1 MNAQTIQQLFEGLFT
16 GAAGAATAPMLALGV
31 GVLLSMLVDVFPA
44 ARPAR
49 PLVFL
54 GSLAVAF
61 FYEVAILRTPPGTVL
76 DGTLLADGGTA
87 LWGMLFL
94 IATALA
100 FAYSVGYYR
109 AGDASF
115 KPEHDMLLLTAPV
128 GMMLMVG
135 ARDLIV
141 FFVGLELL
149 SIPLYALA
157 AFRRSRSASVEA
169 GLKYFLL
176 GAFAT
181 GFFLYGSALLYSQVG
196 SLSLAD
202 LAAADKSSTLALAGL
217 ALITASLFF
226 KASVFPFHLWVPDVY
241 EGSPTPVTGLMATG
255 TKAAAIGFLVQL
267 GVLLPPEAAGTVAAI
282 ALLTMAAGNL
292 GALMQEDLKRML
304 AYSGIAH
311 AGTLLLVV
319 AGYLGGG
326 LELGPVLAAALFYMG
341 AYVFTTSGAFGLI
354 ALLEADGEH
363 FTKLDSLR
371 GLARSRPGVAAAMT
385 LFMLSLAGI
394 PATGGF
400 LGKWLVFSVL
410 IDAGMI
416 TTAVLGVL
424 LTLIAFGFYLRV
436 LVVMYM
442 QPEPEGQARPTTTRP
457 LSAGLATLVC
467 AAGVLAMGLL
477 PSWFLNQ
484 LG

>member
-1 MNAQTIQQLFEGLFT
+1 MNVQAIQGLFADLFT
-16 GAAGAATAPMLALGV
+16 GAAGAATAPMIALGV
-31 GVLLSMLVDVFPA
+31 GVLLLMVVDLFPA
-44 ARPAR
+44 ARPTR
-49 PLVFL
+49 GLVFL
-54 GSLAVAF
+54 GSLAVAC
-61 FYEVAILRTPPGTVL
+61 FYEVAILRTPPGSVL
-76 DGTLLADGGTA
+76 DGTLVADAGTA

-94 IATALA
+94 LATALA
-100 FAYSVGYYR
+100 WAYSVGYYR
-109 AGDASF
+109 PENAAFGA
-115 KPEHDMLLLTAPV
+115 EHDMLMLATPV

-135 ARDLIV
+135 AQDLLV
-141 FFVGLELL
+141 FFIGLELL

-157 AFRRSRSASVEA
+157 AFRRSRAVSVEA

-176 GAFAT
+176 GAFAV
-181 GFFLYGSALLYSQVG
+181 GFFLYGAALLYSQTG
-196 SLSLAD
+196 SLSLAA
-202 LAAADKSSTLALAGL
+202 LAAADKSSTLALTGL

-226 KASVFPFHLWVPDVY
+226 KFSVFPFHLWVPDVY
-241 EGSPTPVTGLMATG
+241 QGSPTPVTALMATG
-255 TKAAAIGFLVQL
+255 TKAAAIGFLIQFA
-267 GVLLPPEAAGTVAAI
+267 VLLPPEAATTVAVI

-304 AYSGIAH
+304 AYSGVAH

-354 ALLEADGEH
+354 ALLEADGER

-371 GLARSRPGVAAAMT
+371 GLARSRPGVAAALA
-385 LFMLSLAGI
+385 LFLLSLAGI

-410 IDAGMI
+410 VDAGMFG
-416 TTAVLGVL
+416 TAVIGVL

-436 LVVMYM
+436 LVVLYM
-442 QPEPEGQARPTTTRP
+442 QPAPDGERPPTTTRP
-457 LSAGLATLVC
+457 LSAGIATLVC

-477 PSWFLNQ
+477 PGWFLNQ